1 MVMMRSVVNM
11 MMVLLTK
18 IVIDMAG
25 EPCDVRPVMLVMLM
39 TKIVRANP
47 REPCDVRPRGV

>member
-1 MVMMRSVVNM
+1 MVGLNKMVMMRSVVNM

-25 EPCDVRPVMLVMLM
+25 EPCDVRP
-39 TKIVRANP
+39 
-47 REPCDVRPRGV
+47 RGV